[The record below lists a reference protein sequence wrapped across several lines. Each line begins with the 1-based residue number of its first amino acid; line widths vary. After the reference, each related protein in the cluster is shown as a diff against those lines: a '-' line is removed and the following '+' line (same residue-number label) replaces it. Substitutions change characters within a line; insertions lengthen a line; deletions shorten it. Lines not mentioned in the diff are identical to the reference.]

1 MPEIA
6 RIAVL
11 PLESD
16 LDVRSADHVRGEI
29 EQLIEGGCRRII
41 LNMANAA
48 HIDSY
53 GMGMLFFELRRMRRL
68 GGLISLASVSPEV
81 YRALRILRLVDI
93 MPVSEAGAHAD
104 VPVLDADQMPLW
116 RTSFPVAPDALAAA
130 RNRIG
135 ELVSSLGLRADEVF
149 DLKLAAG
156 EALGNAIDHT
166 CAQGVLAS
174 VAAFSDRVVVEV
186 SDCGEGFCPDD
197 VGAPTPA
204 SERGRG
210 IALMRLLVDAV
221 SIAPKPSGTGMVV
234 RIVKQYPRIGKDL
247 DRS

>member
-1 MPEIA
+1 MPETA

-16 LDVRSADHVRGEI
+16 LDASSADHVRSEI
-29 EQLIEGGCRRII
+29 ERLIDGGCRRII
-41 LNMANAA
+41 LSMANAS

-53 GMGMLFFELRRMRRL
+53 GMGMLFFELRHMRQL
-68 GGLISLASVSPEV
+68 GGLISLTSVSPEV
-81 YRALRILRLVDI
+81 YRALKILRLVDI
-93 MPVSEAGAHAD
+93 MPVSEAGAHTDIPALA
-104 VPVLDADQMPLW
+104 VGQAPLW
-116 RTSFPVAPDALAAA
+116 HASFPVAPDALAAA
-130 RNRIG
+130 RNRIE
-135 ELVSSLGLRADEVF
+135 ELISSLDLRADEVF

-174 VAAFSDRVVVEV
+174 VAAFSDRVIIEV

-197 VGAPTPA
+197 VGAPSPS

-210 IALMRLLVDAV
+210 IALMRLLADAV
-221 SIAPKPSGTGMVV
+221 SIAPKPGGTGMVV
-234 RIVKQYPRIGKDL
+234 RIVKQYSPVGRDL
-247 DRS
+247 RRS